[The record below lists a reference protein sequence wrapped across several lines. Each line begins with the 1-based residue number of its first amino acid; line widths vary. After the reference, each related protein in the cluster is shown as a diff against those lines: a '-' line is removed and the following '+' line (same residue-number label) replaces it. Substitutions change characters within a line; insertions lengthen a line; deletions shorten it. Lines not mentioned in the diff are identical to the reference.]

1 MRKLTWFILV
11 LWLAGF
17 AGVVSAQGLAP
28 TRVTA
33 ELKNAQGQVVGY
45 ATLATT
51 EPGAVRVQVN
61 VTGLATAVG
70 NHGIHIHAVGSCA
83 PDFGAAG
90 GHFNPAGAKHGLD
103 NPGGPHAGD
112 LPNIVFSTDGSAGYE
127 AVTDRI
133 TLGPGERSIFD
144 ADGTA
149 LIIHAGPDDQKTDPT
164 GSSGARIACGVL
176 AAAQPPAVLPVAG
189 GENVFSAVVLAL
201 GSLLWIGG
209 LLLRRARTI

>member
-1 MRKLTWFILV
+1 MRKLIWFILV

-17 AGVVSAQGLAP
+17 VGAASAQEPAP
-28 TRVTA
+28 ASVTA

-45 ATLATT
+45 ATLITI
-51 EPGAVRVQVN
+51 ESGAVSVQVN

-70 NHGIHIHAVGSCA
+70 KHGIHLHAVGSCT
-83 PDFGAAG
+83 PDFKAAG
-90 GHFNPAGAKHGLD
+90 GHFNPAAAKHGLD
-103 NPGGPHAGD
+103 SPQGPHAGD
-112 LPNIVFSTDGSAGYE
+112 LPNIVFSTDGSASYE

-149 LIIHAGPDDQKTDPT
+149 LVIHAGPDDQKTDPT
-164 GSSGARIACGVL
+164 GNSGDRIACGVL
-176 AAAQPPAVLPVAG
+176 AAAQPPALLPIAG
-189 GENVFSAVVLAL
+189 GEDFFSIAVLIL
-201 GSLLWIGG
+201 GSALWIGG